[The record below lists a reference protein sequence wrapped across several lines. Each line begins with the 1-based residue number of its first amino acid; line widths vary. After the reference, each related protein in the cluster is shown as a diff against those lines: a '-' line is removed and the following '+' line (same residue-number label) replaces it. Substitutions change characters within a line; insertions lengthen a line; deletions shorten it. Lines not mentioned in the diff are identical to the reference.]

1 MQSENISDAW
11 TLVERMDGS
20 PRVER
25 SQGLVRDV
33 KIVGFTSTNKRV
45 YLREALSK
53 AAPLYEQAKVFLNHV
68 SPTSSVDERRYEE
81 QIGRLSNVR
90 LAADGLRGDLRVN
103 PKHPLAEALFWDAEH
118 APAAVGLSHHAEGR
132 GRQEGETFVVEEIV
146 SVQSVDLVVRPA
158 ATRGLFESEGAAKAA
173 VPFSEEAVSPT
184 LEVWESRVR
193 SLQEELDALRLR
205 ESQRLLEADLDAALA
220 ATDLPSAAA
229 TETFRE
235 ILRAAPDATRRRS
248 WIEDRAELCRRLA
261 AGRVR
266 PAPASEPPRNAAEFV
281 ARLRAD

>member
-1 MQSENISDAW
+1 MNSENLSDVW
-11 TLVERMDGS
+11 TLVERMDAS

-45 YLREALSK
+45 YLREALSR
-53 AAPLYEQAKVFLNHV
+53 AAPLYEEAKVFLNHA
-68 SPTSSVDERRYEE
+68 SPTSAVDERRYEE
-81 QIGRLSNVR
+81 QIGRLANVR

-132 GRQEGETFVVEEIV
+132 GRQEGETFIVEEIV

-158 ATRGLFESEGAAKAA
+158 ATRGLFESEGAAQAA
-173 VPFSEEAVSPT
+173 ASFSEEAGSPT

-193 SLQEELDALRLR
+193 SLQEEIDALRLR

-235 ILRAAPDATRRRS
+235 ILRAAPDPARRRA
-248 WIEDRAELCRRLA
+248 WIEDRAELCRLLA
-261 AGRVR
+261 TGKILSSRI
-266 PAPASEPPRNAAEFV
+266 SEPPRSVTEFV